1 GREVGRGA
9 GDAEAPARLAESRAA
24 PDELQRRREAA
35 EGELTEL
42 QAKAL
47 AAQAELEAQT
57 ERARDAAA
65 APPAE
70 AVEPVRESRPIAT
83 LLLVAFLLGAL
94 AMGVTY
100 LLFHP

>member
-1 GREVGRGA
+1 MERER
-9 GDAEAPARLAESRAA
+9 SRAEIEGLRNRVSELELGRVSA
-24 PDELQRRREAA
+24 DAALDERQRRREAA

-47 AAQAELEAQT
+47 AV
-57 ERARDAAA
+57 
-65 APPAE
+65 PPAE
-70 AVEPVRESRPIAT
+70 AMEPVRESRPIAT